1 MNFPILN
8 EIGGAMLPL
17 NPSPSNNGIARWYL
31 WVAVVM
37 MVLLFRTGL
46 VVSVSFKKREREKST
61 GMDTVTY
68 SFNPVLRGQ
77 KQVDLC

>member
-8 EIGGAMLPL
+8 EVGGAMFPL
-17 NPSPSNNGIARWYL
+17 NPNPSNNSTARWYL

-46 VVSVSFKKREREKST
+46 VVSVSFNKREREIYRD
-61 GMDTVTY
+61 GYGDI
-68 SFNPVLRGQ
+68 FL
-77 KQVDLC
+77 

>member
-1 MNFPILN
+1 MF
-8 EIGGAMLPL
+8 PL

-46 VVSVSFKKREREKST
+46 VVSVSFKKEREREIYRD
-61 GMDTVTY
+61 GYGDI
-68 SFNPVLRGQ
+68 FL
-77 KQVDLC
+77 

>member
-8 EIGGAMLPL
+8 EVGGAMLPL
-17 NPSPSNNGIARWYL
+17 NPHPSNNGIARWYL

-46 VVSVSFKKREREKST
+46 VVSVSFKKRERERERNLQ
-61 GMDTVTY
+61 GWI
-68 SFNPVLRGQ
+68 R
-77 KQVDLC
+77 